1 MKTIT
6 ASFRQGAKRITAS
19 ECMWQY
25 DYGHTLNIQG
35 LDLPEVFEADFSSDP
50 CRGDSI
56 TVIGMDN
63 SVSIPDMYLESGEPV
78 YVFFFLHEGEYDGET
93 EYRILIPVEKR
104 PARTAEEPDP
114 EEQSIITQTIAAL
127 NVAAD
132 RAADQAQ
139 DAEDAKNAIL
149 NLSVEAETLS
159 PGSDAEVHKL
169 VDPESGEVTLVFGIP
184 EGKQGDRG
192 TDGKD
197 GKDGKDGSKGDA
209 GDKGDKGDTGAVF
222 TPSVSS
228 SGILSWTNNGGLN
241 NPDSFDIVSAVLN
254 ELPIAEEGQF

>member
-25 DYGHTLNIQG
+25 DYGHILNIQG
-35 LDLPEVFEADFSSDP
+35 LDLPEAFEADFSSDP
-50 CRGDSI
+50 CHGDSI

-63 SVSIPDMYLESGEPV
+63 SVSIPDMFLESGEPV
-78 YVFFFLHEGEYDGET
+78 YVFLFLHEGEDDGET

-139 DAEDAKNAIL
+139 DAEDAKDAII
-149 NLSVEAETLS
+149 NLGVKAETLE
-159 PGSDAEVHKL
+159 PESDATVQKL
-169 VDPESGEVTLVFGIP
+169 VDPETGEVTIVFGIP
-184 EGKQGDRG
+184 EGKQGEP
-192 TDGKD
+192 GKD
-197 GKDGKDGSKGDA
+197 GKDGKDGRQGDP
-209 GDKGDKGDTGAVF
+209 GGKGDKGDTGAVF
-222 TPSVSS
+222 TPSVSV